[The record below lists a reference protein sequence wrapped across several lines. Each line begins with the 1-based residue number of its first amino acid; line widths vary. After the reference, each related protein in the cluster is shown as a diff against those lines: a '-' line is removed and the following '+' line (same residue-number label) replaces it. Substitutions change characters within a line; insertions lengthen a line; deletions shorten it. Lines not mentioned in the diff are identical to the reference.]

1 MKTLAAPEKD
11 VSPSGTRSKFIRRI
25 PLLTSLIFGSL
36 WAFMYFFF
44 GRMHAMWQMFDK
56 EFPLVV
62 AAIVGVHKGNMSP
75 LTGVLFAFADGM
87 IVGGVLG
94 FLFSRL
100 LVSGGE
106 TSP

>member
-1 MKTLAAPEKD
+1 
-11 VSPSGTRSKFIRRI
+11 
-25 PLLTSLIFGSL
+25 
-36 WAFMYFFF
+36 MYFFF